1 MAIACVQCAAIAAM
15 LGFSFVFKLARQ
27 IRASRTARSTPQIR
41 DLLALHA
48 AGIDRSGEIRKV
60 SGVYGRELEECLV
73 EFLRIVRGS
82 GREPLSQLAADLGL
96 IARWQRRYQ
105 SWSVTRRKEAVARL
119 ALVPRRLSGKIL
131 HAALLDNDETVQL
144 QTARAMISNF
154 EPGELVHVFG
164 LAISGSTVTRM
175 VLAEELRPHALE
187 LAKDVIPDALTC
199 GISGPILNTLE
210 VLRAWGKAAAAAAAR
225 LTIKSALPCLAR
237 WLHESEPGMTSAAAY
252 ALAQLGPLGCEVLER
267 ETFVGSPVAAS
278 IALEALESVRT
289 SQTEMVMA

>member
-1 MAIACVQCAAIAAM
+1 
-15 LGFSFVFKLARQ
+15 
-27 IRASRTARSTPQIR
+27 
-41 DLLALHA
+41 
-48 AGIDRSGEIRKV
+48 V

-105 SWSVTRRKEAVARL
+105 SWSVTRRKEAVTRL
-119 ALVPRRLSGKIL
+119 ALVPRRLSGKVL

-210 VLRAWGKAAAAAAAR
+210 VLRAWGKFLPLGEVYPLLCHQNAAIRTAAFQLLPLIPRSPSLESEILNGLNDSEEGVQLAAAAAAAR